1 MTPRRHPVKKSI
13 IAISALA
20 LLAGVGSGGLMTP
33 GAFAQAS
40 PPAANAPVQA
50 PMAKPDHPHWSAS
63 RHIEGRIAF
72 LKAELGIT
80 PQQQAQWDKLAQV
93 MRDNAK
99 EMDAAFAQ
107 ARDQAAGATQN
118 AVQRLEARGRF
129 AALKVKQSGSFLAA
143 FRPLYDSLSDQ
154 QKQSAD
160 QLMAPHRHHHHDMH

>member
-1 MTPRRHPVKKSI
+1 V
-13 IAISALA
+13 ISTLA
-20 LLAGVGSGGLMTP
+20 LLAGLGGAGLASE
-33 GAFAQAS
+33 GAFAQS
-40 PPAANAPVQA
+40 TPPASTAPAQA

-99 EMDAAFAQ
+99 ELDANFAQ
-107 ARDQAAGATQN
+107 MRAQADTGTHN
-118 AVQRLEARGRF
+118 AVQRLEAQGRF
-129 AALKVKQSGSFLAA
+129 AALKVQQSGRVLAA

-154 QKQSAD
+154 QKKTAD
-160 QLMAPHRHHHHDMH
+160 DLMGRHRHHHHSFN

>member
-1 MTPRRHPVKKSI
+1 VKKQ
-13 IAISALA
+13 IAVISMLA
-20 LLAGVGSGGLMTP
+20 LLAGFGGAGLSTQ
-33 GAFAQAS
+33 GAFAQSA
-40 PPAANAPVQA
+40 PPASSAPAQE

-99 EMDAAFAQ
+99 ELDANFAQ
-107 ARDQAAGATQN
+107 MHAQAGTETHN
-118 AVQRLEARGRF
+118 AVQRLEAQGRF
-129 AALKVKQSGSFLAA
+129 GALKVQESGRFLAS

-154 QKQSAD
+154 QKQAAD
-160 QLMAPHRHHHHDMH
+160 QLFGQHRHHHHGFH